1 MKILLM
7 DFWNVVNSTGGAEK
21 VLCNMANEFV
31 KRGHEICIVCCD
43 PINGMPFFYLDNR
56 VKFINLNASGKY
68 CKGSIKLRAEREIL
82 RLLGKLDKDKLYVKT
97 RYDNKKVKE
106 NLKNIIQ
113 EFLPEIIITYDPRSL
128 MCLEYL
134 IKPNVPVI
142 AMLHIPAEN
151 LFNISITQTLLESF
165 KNVSCIQ
172 VLVKRDLQKV
182 EEFCPRVRTVYIP
195 NVVYTI
201 EKNEFVVKRK
211 LKIVN
216 VGRIDGNVKRQ
227 LNLIKAFNKI
237 YKDFPSDWC
246 IEIIGGTKTESQK
259 DYKKKI
265 IEYIKEHNLE
275 GRVNLLGEIKN
286 VSEKLQEADIFA
298 FPSAFEGMPLAL
310 TEAMAAGLPAI
321 GYKSCPSVNELIVDG
336 VNGFLCEDGIDDFA
350 EKLKILMQDAV
361 LRKKMGQNAR
371 ESMKQ
376 FAPEKIWDEWEDL
389 INKVISDFKK
399 DQYK

>member
-43 PINGMPFFYLDNR
+43 PIDGMPFFYLDNR

-82 RLLGKLDKDKLYVKT
+82 RFLGKLDKDKLYVKT

-106 NLKNIIQ
+106 TLKNIIQ

-151 LFNISITQTLLESF
+151 LFNISISQTLLESF

-237 YKDFPSDWC
+237 YKDFPSDWS
-246 IEIIGGTKTESQK
+246 IEIIGGTKTESQEN
-259 DYKKKI
+259 YKNKI

-275 GRVNLLGEIKN
+275 ERVILLGEIKN
-286 VSEKLQEADIFA
+286 ISEKLQEADIFA
-298 FPSAFEGMPLAL
+298 FPSAYEGFGLAL

-389 INKVISDFKK
+389 INKVVEESKK
-399 DQYK
+399 

>member
-43 PINGMPFFYLDNR
+43 PNDGMPFFYLDNR

-68 CKGSIKLRAEREIL
+68 CKGSLKLRAEREIL
-82 RLLGKLDKDKLYVKT
+82 RFLGKLDKDKLYVKT

-151 LFNISITQTLLESF
+151 LFNISISQTLLESF

-336 VNGFLCEDGIDDFA
+336 VNGFLCEDGIDDFS
-350 EKLKILMQDAV
+350 EKLKILMQDAE

-389 INKVISDFKK
+389 INKVVEESKK
-399 DQYK
+399 

>member
-43 PINGMPFFYLDNR
+43 PNDGMPFFYLDNR

-68 CKGSIKLRAEREIL
+68 CKGSLKLRAEREIL
-82 RLLGKLDKDKLYVKT
+82 RFLGKLDKDKLYVKT

-151 LFNISITQTLLESF
+151 LFNISISQTLLESF

-246 IEIIGGTKTESQK
+246 IEIIGGTKTESQEN
-259 DYKKKI
+259 YKNKI

-275 GRVNLLGEIKN
+275 ERVILLGEIKN

-389 INKVISDFKK
+389 INKVVEESKK
-399 DQYK
+399 

>member
-31 KRGHEICIVCCD
+31 KRGHEICIACCD
-43 PINGMPFFYLDNR
+43 PIDGIPFFYLDNR

-82 RLLGKLDKDKLYVKT
+82 RFLGKLDKDKLYVKT

-106 NLKNIIQ
+106 TLKNIIQ

-151 LFNISITQTLLESF
+151 LFNISISQTLLESF

-310 TEAMAAGLPAI
+310 TEAMAAGLPVI

-350 EKLKILMQDAV
+350 EK
-361 LRKKMGQNAR
+361 
-371 ESMKQ
+371 
-376 FAPEKIWDEWEDL
+376 
-389 INKVISDFKK
+389 
-399 DQYK
+399 

>member
-43 PINGMPFFYLDNR
+43 PNDGMPFFYLDNR

-68 CKGSIKLRAEREIL
+68 CKGSLKLRAEREIL
-82 RLLGKLDKDKLYVKT
+82 RFLGKLDKDKLYVKT

-106 NLKNIIQ
+106 TLKNIIQ
-113 EFLPEIIITYDPRSL
+113 EFLPDIIITYDPRSL

-151 LFNISITQTLLESF
+151 LFNISISQTLLESF

-336 VNGFLCEDGIDDFA
+336 VNGFLCEDDINDFA

>member
-7 DFWNVVNSTGGAEK
+7 DFWNVVNSTGGAEE

-43 PINGMPFFYLDNR
+43 PIDGIPFFYLDNR

-82 RLLGKLDKDKLYVKT
+82 RFLGKLDKDKLYVKT

-106 NLKNIIQ
+106 TLKNIIQ

-142 AMLHIPAEN
+142 AMLHMQAEYF
-151 LFNISITQTLLESF
+151 FNNEISKTLLDSF
-165 KNVSCIQ
+165 RSVSCIQ
-172 VLVKRDLQKV
+172 TLIKKDLKIV

-195 NVVYTI
+195 NVVYI
-201 EKNEFVVKRK
+201 GEKNKFSNKRN

-216 VGRIDGNVKRQ
+216 VGRIDGKQKRQ
-227 LNLIKAFNKI
+227 LNLIKAFNEL
-237 YKDFPSDWC
+237 YKESADNWV
-246 IEIIGGTKTESQK
+246 IEIIGGTKTESQEN
-259 DYKKKI
+259 YKNKI
-265 IEYIKEHNLE
+265 IEYIKEHNLKE
-275 GRVNLLGEIKN
+275 RVILLGEIKN

-298 FPSAFEGMPLAL
+298 FPSAYEGMPLAL
-310 TEAMAAGLPAI
+310 TEAMAAGLPSI
-321 GYKSCPSVNELIVDG
+321 GYKSCPSVNELIING
-336 VNGFLCEDGIDDFA
+336 YNGFLCEDGIDDFA

-361 LRKKMGQNAR
+361 LRKKMGENAH

-389 INKVISDFKK
+389 INKVVEESKK
-399 DQYK
+399 II

>member
-1 MKILLM
+1 MKILLL
-7 DFWNVVNSTGGAEK
+7 DFWNVVNATGGTEK

-43 PINGMPFFYLDNR
+43 PNDGMPFFYLDNR
-56 VKFINLNASGKY
+56 VTFINLNASGKY

-82 RLLGKLDKDKLYVKT
+82 RFLGKLDKDKLYVKT

-106 NLKNIIQ
+106 TLKNIIQ
-113 EFLPEIIITYDPRSL
+113 EFWPDVIITYDPRSL

-134 IKPNVPVI
+134 IKPNIPVI

-151 LFNISITQTLLESF
+151 LFNISISQTLLESF

-182 EEFCPRVRTVYIP
+182 EKFCPRVRTVYIP
-195 NVVYTI
+195 NVVYII
-201 EKNEFVVKRK
+201 EKNEFVAKRK

-216 VGRIDGNVKRQ
+216 VGRIDGSVKRQ

-246 IEIIGGTKTESQK
+246 IEIIGGTKTESQE

-275 GRVNLLGEIKN
+275 ERVNLLGEIKN
-286 VSEKLQEADIFA
+286 VLEKLQEADIFA
-298 FPSAFEGMPLAL
+298 FPSAFEGFPLAL

-321 GYKSCPSVNELIVDG
+321 GYKSCPAVNELIIDG
-336 VNGFLCEDGIDDFA
+336 YNGFLCEDGIDDFA
-350 EKLKILMQDAV
+350 EKLKILMEDAE
-361 LRKKMGQNAR
+361 LRKKIGQNAR

-376 FAPEKIWDEWEDL
+376 FEPEKIWDKWEEL
-389 INKVISDFKK
+389 INEVVSDFKK
-399 DQYK
+399 EQNK

>member
-1 MKILLM
+1 MKIFLM

-43 PINGMPFFYLDNR
+43 PIDGIPFFYLDNR

-82 RLLGKLDKDKLYVKT
+82 RFLGKLDKDKLYVKT

-106 NLKNIIQ
+106 TLKNIIQ

-151 LFNISITQTLLESF
+151 LFNISISQTLLESF

-310 TEAMAAGLPAI
+310 TEAMAAGLPVI

-389 INKVISDFKK
+389 INKVVEESKK
-399 DQYK
+399 

>member
-31 KRGHEICIVCCD
+31 KRGHEICVVCCD
-43 PINGMPFFYLDNR
+43 PNDGMPFFYLDNR

-82 RLLGKLDKDKLYVKT
+82 RFLGKLDKDKLYVKT

-106 NLKNIIQ
+106 TLKNIIQ
-113 EFLPEIIITYDPRSL
+113 EFLPDIIITYDPRSL

-151 LFNISITQTLLESF
+151 LFNISISQTLLESF

-275 GRVNLLGEIKN
+275 GIVNLLGEIKN

-298 FPSAFEGMPLAL
+298 FPSAYEGFGLAL
-310 TEAMAAGLPAI
+310 TEAMAVGLPAI
-321 GYKSCPSVNELIVDG
+321 GYKSCPAVNELIIDG
-336 VNGFLCEDGIDDFA
+336 YNGFLCEDGIDDFA
-350 EKLKILMQDAV
+350 EKLKILMQDAE

-376 FAPEKIWDEWEDL
+376 FDPKKIWDEWEDL
-389 INKVISDFKK
+389 INKVVEESKK
-399 DQYK
+399 

>member
-43 PINGMPFFYLDNR
+43 PNDGMPFFYLDNR

-68 CKGSIKLRAEREIL
+68 CKGSLKLRAEREIL
-82 RLLGKLDKDKLYVKT
+82 RFLGKLDKDKLYVKT

-151 LFNISITQTLLESF
+151 LFNISISQTLLESF

-321 GYKSCPSVNELIVDG
+321 GYKSCPSVNELIADG

-389 INKVISDFKK
+389 INKVVEESKK
-399 DQYK
+399 